1 MQQATLHYFY
11 DPFCGWCFAAAPMVS
26 AAQAVPGLEIQ
37 AHGVGMLADAAARWM
52 SPEWRDFVRPHERR
66 ITDLSGQTFG
76 EAYVDGVQMRT
87 DVRLDSAPPIAAML
101 AAETLAGKG
110 VEMIKQLQN
119 RYYQQGQPIAEP
131 GTLLAAAQA
140 IGLSADAFSATLS
153 AITPD
158 LLREHLQASKAQM
171 ETLQATGFP
180 TFALERDGKWEV
192 LHLGRFLGRPDKF
205 QQALTAM
212 LR

>member
-1 MQQATLHYFY
+1 
-11 DPFCGWCFAAAPMVS
+11 
-26 AAQAVPGLEIQ
+26 
-37 AHGVGMLADAAARWM
+37 M